1 MFQLV
6 ETNISYSIWLKVLL
20 VLSSNPTY
28 KFLLCVFRCT
38 HLKSIIHWAW
48 SRFSRH
54 HKKKTN
60 LKVLFALSERHPS
73 VWGHEHKS
81 RTSEHINANQ
91 ATLHFLAETRF
102 VLFMLNPQT
111 QRWSLFWKIQG
122 KSTGTGISD
131 RKPHAGYIPPTRT
144 HKIDLELQLNW
155 LVNKSNQAAFTWINE
170 LCSSTFNILLTQ
182 ISEEHKSNN

>member
-6 ETNISYSIWLKVLL
+6 ETNISYSIWLKVPL

-28 KFLLCVFRCT
+28 EFLLCVFRCT

-73 VWGHEHKS
+73 VWGHEHWKS

-102 VLFMLNPQT
+102 LLFMLNPQT
-111 QRWSLFWKIQG
+111 HRDEAFYGEYKENPPELEFQTGNLTLGTFPQQELT
-122 KSTGTGISD
+122 KSI
-131 RKPHAGYIPPTRT
+131 
-144 HKIDLELQLNW
+144 LNSGW
-155 LVNKSNQAAFTWINE
+155 TDW
-170 LCSSTFNILLTQ
+170 
-182 ISEEHKSNN
+182 